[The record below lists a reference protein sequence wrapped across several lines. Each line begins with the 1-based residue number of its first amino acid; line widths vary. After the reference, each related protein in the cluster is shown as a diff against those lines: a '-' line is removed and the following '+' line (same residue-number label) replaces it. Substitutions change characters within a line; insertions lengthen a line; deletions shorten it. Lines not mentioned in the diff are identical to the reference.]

1 MSRLDCCVVQALDC
15 TIVLSLTEKNVD
27 MRQNTNLTKSEGTA
41 NMGLYNDDR
50 GFCMSGSIRCNR
62 CFKAMTGPV
71 CLHCGYTICYIYIY
85 WNGKGRTFRKDR
97 NDEQLDYKRAKR
109 QLTVIRST
117 IYNKTFNPDDFKAS
131 KIKERLMEN
140 KLNDW
145 LDQKSEEEQAD
156 ELSPDTVRHY
166 QSYAKWHFIAFF
178 KGLDV
183 KEVEF
188 HNIENF
194 KDKLPKKLKIKTRR
208 NILNALHSFFTW
220 LRRKGIIKEVPNFPE
235 IKGNDAKMR
244 TSIDIEQQQEALKR
258 LPKHNRDIF
267 AFAFETGL
275 RGGELC
281 ALKVKDVYLGKKTI
295 LVQRSFSRHKLR
307 ETTKTHKKHY
317 MPLSDTAIEI
327 VQRNIK
333 DKTPDAFLFINNR
346 TKTFYTVNNLCRNW
360 REYSGTDVSFYEASR
375 HSFITQLVEDNANP
389 FVAKELARHTDI
401 RTTQKYYHATS
412 SKLRDVV
419 NRRGKIVPIEGGKT
433 SATDRD

>member
-1 MSRLDCCVVQALDC
+1 
-15 TIVLSLTEKNVD
+15 
-27 MRQNTNLTKSEGTA
+27 
-41 NMGLYNDDR
+41 
-50 GFCMSGSIRCNR
+50 
-62 CFKAMTGPV
+62 MTRAT
-71 CLHCGYTICYIYIY
+71 CSNCGYTICYIDIY
-85 WNGKGRTFRKDR
+85 WQGKTYRFRRDR
-97 NDEQLDYKRAKR
+97 DGGQLDYKRANR
-109 QLTVIRST
+109 QITIIRSA
-117 IYNKTFNPDDFKAS
+117 IDNKTFNPDDFIAS
-131 KIKERLMEN
+131 KVNERLMEN

-156 ELSPDTVRHY
+156 ELSPDTIRHY
-166 QSYAKWHFIAFF
+166 QSYAKHHYIPFF

-188 HNIENF
+188 SHIENF
-194 KDKLPKKLKIKTRR
+194 KDKLPKRLKIKTRR

-220 LRRKGIIKEVPNFPE
+220 LRRKGVIKEVPNFPE
-235 IKGNDAKMR
+235 IRGNDAKMR
-244 TSIDIEQQQEALKR
+244 TSIDVDQQKEALKR

-281 ALKVKDVYLGKKTI
+281 ALKVKDVDMNKKTI

-307 ETTKTHKKHY
+307 ETTKTHMKHY
-317 MPLSDTAIEI
+317 MPLSDTALEI

-333 DKTPDAFLFINNR
+333 DKTPDAFLFINKR
-346 TKTFYTVNNLCRNW
+346 TKTFYTVNNLCRSW
-360 REYSGTDVSFYEASR
+360 REYSGLDVSFYEASR

-389 FVAKELARHTDI
+389 FVAKELARHTDL

-419 NRRGKIVPIEGGKT
+419 NRRGKIVSIEGGKT
-433 SATDRD
+433 SAADGD